1 MDANSIKTDEDYNAA
16 LEEIERLMDARLETP
31 EGDRLGVLTTAV
43 DAWEEVHFPIEEPKT
58 GGAVL
63 WQALK
68 EGEDSGRVD
77 YSLKGLL
84 DELDSES
91 PN

>member
-1 MDANSIKTDEDYNAA
+1 MDANPINTDEDRNAA
-16 LEEIERLMDARLETP
+16 LEEIERLMNAQPETP
-31 EGDRLGVLTTAV
+31 EGERLDVLTTAV
-43 DAWEEVHFPIEEPKT
+43 DAWEEEHFPIEEPKT

-68 EGEDSGRVD
+68 EGEDSGRAD

-84 DELDSES
+84 DELDRETD
-91 PN
+91 

>member
-1 MDANSIKTDEDYNAA
+1 MEASSIKTDEDYNAA
-16 LEEIERLMDARLETP
+16 LEEIERLMDARPETP
-31 EGDRLGVLTTAV
+31 EGECLDVLTTAV
-43 DAWEEVHFPIEEPKT
+43 DAWEEEHFPIEEPKT

-68 EGEDSGRVD
+68 EGEDSGQAD

-84 DELDSES
+84 DELDRETD
-91 PN
+91 